1 MGLNPARLGLAR
13 LSRRQFEIL
22 ELMTG
27 GLLNKQIAGQL
38 GVSEA
43 TVKAHVSSIL
53 VKLNC
58 SRRTQ
63 ATTAYM
69 RLAGLGGRPATA

>member
-58 SRRTQ
+58 SRR
-63 ATTAYM
+63 
-69 RLAGLGGRPATA
+69 P

>member
-1 MGLNPARLGLAR
+1 LGLAR
-13 LSRRQFEIL
+13 LSHQFEIL
-22 ELMTG
+22 ELMIG
-27 GLLNKQIAGQL
+27 GLLNKQIVGQL

-63 ATTAYM
+63 ATAAYT
-69 RLAGLGGRPATA
+69 RLAGLGVRPATA